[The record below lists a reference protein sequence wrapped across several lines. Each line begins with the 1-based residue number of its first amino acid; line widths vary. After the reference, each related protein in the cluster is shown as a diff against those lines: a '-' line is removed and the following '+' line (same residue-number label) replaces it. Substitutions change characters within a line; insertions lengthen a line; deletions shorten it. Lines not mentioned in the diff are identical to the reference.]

1 MVLLSYNKRIKIRL
15 GDEILNGNK
24 TRLDIM
30 MESIQGNHVYIQ
42 THNFPDPDAIA
53 SAFGLQI
60 LLNYRG
66 IKSTICYQGKIDK
79 YSTKKMIET
88 LNIEILPLNEIKD
101 LNDKDEFV
109 LIDSQAGNANLVDV
123 MGNKIICID
132 HHPSFGISN
141 YLYCDIRPRTGA
153 CASIIASYFIESDI
167 SITQEVATALMYG
180 IKVDTANLSRGV
192 SNLDLNMFYAL
203 YNLCDMDLINS
214 LETSTLQFSDLN
226 AYANA
231 IKSIKVYDN
240 ISFANTGNHCPEPL
254 IASIS
259 DFMMLIA
266 GVNLCVVY
274 SIKVDGIK
282 ISVRSDA
289 GSFDAGQLTND
300 ALFGIGSGGG
310 HPTMAGGFVPF
321 TELHEK
327 VDELIEQI
335 ENNFIDTVIRYEK
348 YNMKKYLNK

>member
-1 MVLLSYNKRIKIRL
+1 MEERKTKLEEMLECIANK
-15 GDEILNGNK
+15 
-24 TRLDIM
+24 
-30 MESIQGNHVYIQ
+30 HVYIQ

-53 SAFGLQI
+53 SAFGMQV
-60 LLNYRG
+60 LLSKRG

-79 YSTKKMIET
+79 FSTKKMIET
-88 LNIEILPLNEIKD
+88 LNIEIKSISEIEEMNID
-101 LNDKDEFV
+101 DEIILV
-109 LIDSQAGNANLVDV
+109 DSQAGNANLRDT
-123 MGNKIICID
+123 NATNIICID
-132 HHPSFGISN
+132 HHPSFGMAD
-141 YLYCDIRPRTGA
+141 YRFCDIRPRVGA
-153 CASIIASYFIESDI
+153 CASMIAAYFLSNDIKIEKP
-167 SITQEVATALMYG
+167 VATALMFG

-192 SNLDLNMFYAL
+192 SNLDLNMFYSL
-203 YNLCDMDLINS
+203 YNLSDMDLINS
-214 LETSTLQFSDLN
+214 LETSTLQFGDLT

-259 DFMMLIA
+259 DFMLLIA

-300 ALFGIGSGGG
+300 ALLGIGSGGG
-310 HPTMAGGFVPF
+310 HPSMAGGFVPF
-321 TELHEK
+321 TESHEK
-327 VDELIEQI
+327 VDELIEHI

-348 YNMKKYLNK
+348 YNMRINK

>member
-1 MVLLSYNKRIKIRL
+1 MGDKHLYN
-15 GDEILNGNK
+15 GK
-24 TRLDIM
+24 TNLDSM
-30 MESIQGNHVYIQ
+30 IQCIHADHVYIQ

-53 SAFGLQI
+53 SAFGLQV
-60 LLNYRG
+60 LLSYKS
-66 IKSTICYQGKIDK
+66 IKSTICYRGKIDK
-79 YSTKKMIET
+79 FSTKKMIET
-88 LNIEILPLNEIKD
+88 LNIEIFPINELDEITD
-101 LNDKDEFV
+101 QDEFI
-109 LIDSQAGNANLVDV
+109 LIDSQTGNANLLDV
-123 MGNKIICID
+123 NGSKIICID
-132 HHPSFGISN
+132 HHPSFGISD
-141 YLYCDIRPRTGA
+141 YLYCDIRPRIGA
-153 CASIIASYFIESDI
+153 CASIIASYFVDNKI
-167 SITQEVATALMYG
+167 SITKDVATALMFG

-192 SNLDLNMFYAL
+192 SNLDLNMFYTL

-214 LETSTLQFSDLN
+214 LETSTLQFNDLT

-348 YNMKKYLNK
+348 YNMKKYLK

>member
-1 MVLLSYNKRIKIRL
+1 MGETFLEDK
-15 GDEILNGNK
+15 K
-24 TRLDIM
+24 TKLEEMLECI
-30 MESIQGNHVYIQ
+30 NTKHVYIQ

-53 SAFGLQI
+53 SAFGMQV
-60 LLNYRG
+60 LLKKRG
-66 IKSTICYQGKIDK
+66 IDSTICYHGKIDK

-88 LNIEILPLNEIKD
+88 LKIDIRTIGDLSEMNTEDEVIL
-101 LNDKDEFV
+101 V
-109 LIDSQAGNANLVDV
+109 DSQAGNANLKNTT
-123 MGNKIICID
+123 GNTIICID
-132 HHPSFGISN
+132 HHPSFGITN
-141 YLYCDIRPRTGA
+141 YRFCDIRPRVGA
-153 CASIIASYFIESDI
+153 CASMIAAYFLSNDIKIERD
-167 SITQEVATALMYG
+167 VATALMFG

-192 SNLDLNMFYAL
+192 SNLDLNMFYSL
-203 YNLCDMDLINS
+203 YNLCDMELINS
-214 LETSTLQFSDLN
+214 LETSTLQFGDLT

-259 DFMMLIA
+259 DFMLLIA

-289 GSFDAGQLTND
+289 CSFDAGQLTND
-300 ALFGIGSGGG
+300 ALYGIGSGGG
-310 HPTMAGGFVPF
+310 HPSMAGGFVPF
-321 TELHEK
+321 TESHEK

-348 YNMKKYLNK
+348 YNMKMVKQ

>member
-1 MVLLSYNKRIKIRL
+1 MKLLKHVGGKILEDKRTNLEKMLECIDREHI
-15 GDEILNGNK
+15 
-24 TRLDIM
+24 
-30 MESIQGNHVYIQ
+30 YIQ

-53 SAFGLQI
+53 SAFGLQV
-60 LLNYRG
+60 LLERNG
-66 IKSTICYQGKIDK
+66 IKSTICYLGKIDK
-79 YSTKKMIET
+79 YSTKKMIES
-88 LNIEILPLNEIKD
+88 LGINIKHISEIDDMTED
-101 LNDKDEFV
+101 DEV
-109 LIDSQAGNANLVDV
+109 ILVDSQIGNSNLKTIEGKVT
-123 MGNKIICID
+123 MCID
-132 HHPSFGISN
+132 HHPSFCMTN
-141 YLYCDIRPRTGA
+141 YKFCDIRPRVGA
-153 CASIIASYFIESDI
+153 CASIIAAYFIGNNIKIDR
-167 SITQEVATALMYG
+167 SIATALMYG

-192 SNLDLNMFYAL
+192 SNLDLNMFYTL
-203 YNLCDMDLINS
+203 YGLCDIDLINS
-214 LETSTLQFSDLN
+214 LETSTLQFGDLT

-259 DFMMLIA
+259 DFMLLIA

-289 GSFDAGQLTND
+289 SSFDAGQLTND
-300 ALFGIGSGGG
+300 ALYGIGSGGG
-310 HPTMAGGFVPF
+310 HPSMAGGFVPF
-321 TELHEK
+321 TESHEK

-348 YNMKKYLNK
+348 YNMRTIK